1 MRRLRELA
9 GRTPARRERYVDLL
23 RAVAITMVVLGHW
36 LIAVIDHDPEGDLR
50 GHSAL
55 ETLVAARPG
64 TWLFQVLP
72 LFFLVG
78 GYANAASLESHRR
91 RGGDAGEWLRDRSGR
106 LLRPTTV
113 LLVLLAATGLLAR
126 LLGVE
131 PVQIRTVVWYTT
143 IPLWFLSAYLCVV
156 LLAPVMYALH
166 RRFGLAVPVVLLLLL
181 TLGDLGRLL
190 SAGWLSYGNYLFG
203 WLALHQV
210 GFAWRT
216 GSLPMR
222 PRVGLPLLV
231 VGLVGVPLLT
241 VLGPYPISMIN
252 QPDQRIQ
259 NMSPPSL
266 ALLALA
272 TAQLGLIMLLRGPA
286 ERWLHRPRPWTAVV
300 AVNAVV
306 LTIFLWH
313 LTAVILLAGLL
324 DALGVLPTPPVG
336 STAWWLW
343 RIAWL
348 AALSVVLAL
357 LVGVFGRIEIRGSRR
372 ATHRPGWL
380 PTGLARF
387 LTRPPVRLV
396 LILLGFGATVVG
408 LFSNS
413 VAARSGAY
421 PLGLPTGALV
431 SYLAGAALLRLLRS
445 VPSAGEPGPGQPGSA
460 GPGRPGGGHGRSG

>member
-36 LIAVIDHDPEGDLR
+36 LIAVIDHDPTGGLR

-91 RGGDAGEWLRDRSGR
+91 RGGDAGEWLRDRTGR
-106 LLRPTTV
+106 LVRPTTV

-126 LLGVE
+126 LLGVD
-131 PVQIRTVVWYTT
+131 PVQVRTVVWYAT

-190 SAGWLSYGNYLFG
+190 WMGWLSYGNYLFG
-203 WLALHQV
+203 WLGMHQV

-216 GSLPMR
+216 GALPMR

-231 VGLVGVPLLT
+231 IGLAAVPLLT

-300 AVNAVV
+300 AVNAVI
-306 LTIFLWH
+306 LTVFLWH

-348 AALSVVLAL
+348 AMLSVVLAL
-357 LVGVFGRIEIRGSRR
+357 LVGVFGRIEIRGSHRP
-372 ATHRPGWL
+372 AHRPGWL
-380 PTGLARF
+380 PAGVARALAR
-387 LTRPPVRLV
+387 PPLRLS

-413 VAARSGAY
+413 VASRSGDY
-421 PLGLPTGALV
+421 PLGLPTGALAV
-431 SYLAGAALLRLLRS
+431 YLVGAALLRLVRS
-445 VPSAGEPGPGQPGSA
+445 VPDDDP
-460 GPGRPGGGHGRSG
+460 GRSG